1 MLASCWHKPFLLY
14 FMEDGFLKLSR
25 TLLYHRYFQDAEK
38 LRFWIWC
45 LLKATH
51 TKHKVIIGN
60 ETIELEIGQ
69 FVTGRKKACEELHI
83 SEQAFRTLLNF
94 FSEREQ
100 KLTSKTTSKYT
111 IVTIKEYSVY
121 NPENYKTNQQ
131 INHQL
136 TSVQPAPN
144 QQLTTY
150 NKDNK
155 DNKEKKLYMEC
166 VYLSDEEYEKLLSQY
181 KEAGTK
187 QRIENLNLYIMSKGK
202 KYKSHY
208 HTILSWERKNDK
220 QDKRSPADITK
231 ENLKQFMEEMTNG
244 QV

>member
-1 MLASCWHKPFLLY
+1 
-14 FMEDGFLKLSR
+14 MEDGFLKLSR
-25 TLLYHRYFQDAEK
+25 TLLNHRYFQDAEK

-60 ETIELEIGQ
+60 ETIELDIGQ
-69 FVTGRKKACEELHI
+69 FVTGRKKACEELRI

-100 KLTSKTTSKYT
+100 KLTNKTTSKYT
-111 IVTIKEYSVY
+111 IITINEYTIY
-121 NPENYKTNQQ
+121 NPDNYKTNQQ
-131 INHQL
+131 INQQL
-136 TSVQPAPN
+136 TSVQPASN
-144 QQLTTY
+144 QRLTTY

-155 DNKEKKLYMEC
+155 EKNDKKLYMEC
-166 VYLSDEEYEKLLSQY
+166 VYLSDEEYQKLLSQY
-181 KEAGTK
+181 KESGTK

-208 HTILSWERKNDK
+208 HTILSWDRKNNK
-220 QDKRSPADITK
+220 QDKQSPAEITK